1 MSARF
6 RIFFAPAS
14 PGVDKKVST
23 TKYFNKPFGVRY
35 WLEDHP
41 DFHLDGATG
50 KMIAKEKSFVFIID
64 PDQLFLR
71 QLSTDFTS
79 PHVEFWSPFAKQIE
93 RKKRVESG
101 VPFGQTYGLG
111 KNWLKFTDQA
121 GENSPAKSI
130 DDKEAQLHYQVGPPY
145 IAEVSDMYTIV
156 KRWSE
161 LVSKVHAAKPQLLA
175 EMYAYQLAASDVQ
188 LPHEVVNTMMVSGVD
203 AYGEGEG
210 PISFRVLRPLLTAH
224 SRVSPL
230 AGWALI
236 DKIPDE
242 DVCDSWIKQKGKGHV
257 LPTFLHF
264 CQSYGI
270 QDVFFSKYMIPQD
283 IFSCSKPLMLE
294 PTANVM
300 AKESAYKLNTGR
312 RRENLEAKFQKRH
325 AFVTCAMT
333 SAINEASLF
342 FKKHHCGGDAN
353 IKQGLDLLN

>member
-14 PGVDKKVST
+14 PGVDKRVQT

-41 DFHLDGATG
+41 DFDLATG

-79 PHVEFWSPFAKQIE
+79 PRIDFWSPFAKKIE
-93 RKKRVESG
+93 RKKKVERG
-101 VPFGQTYGLG
+101 APFGQTYGLG

-130 DDKEAQLHYQVGPPY
+130 DEREAQLHYQVGPPY
-145 IAEVSDMYTIV
+145 IAEVADMYTIV

-175 EMYAYQLAASDVQ
+175 EMYAYQLAASDVT

-210 PISFRVLRPLLTAH
+210 PLPFRVLIPLIAH
-224 SRVSPL
+224 
-230 AGWALI
+230 
-236 DKIPDE
+236 
-242 DVCDSWIKQKGKGHV
+242 
-257 LPTFLHF
+257 
-264 CQSYGI
+264 
-270 QDVFFSKYMIPQD
+270 
-283 IFSCSKPLMLE
+283 
-294 PTANVM
+294 
-300 AKESAYKLNTGR
+300 
-312 RRENLEAKFQKRH
+312 
-325 AFVTCAMT
+325 
-333 SAINEASLF
+333 ASLS
-342 FKKHHCGGDAN
+342 
-353 IKQGLDLLN
+353 

>member
-1 MSARF
+1 
-6 RIFFAPAS
+6 
-14 PGVDKKVST
+14 
-23 TKYFNKPFGVRY
+23 
-35 WLEDHP
+35 
-41 DFHLDGATG
+41 
-50 KMIAKEKSFVFIID
+50 
-64 PDQLFLR
+64 
-71 QLSTDFTS
+71 
-79 PHVEFWSPFAKQIE
+79 
-93 RKKRVESG
+93 
-101 VPFGQTYGLG
+101 
-111 KNWLKFTDQA
+111 
-121 GENSPAKSI
+121 
-130 DDKEAQLHYQVGPPY
+130 
-145 IAEVSDMYTIV
+145 MYTIV

-203 AYGEGEG
+203 AYGE
-210 PISFRVLRPLLTAH
+210 
-224 SRVSPL
+224 
-230 AGWALI
+230 GWALI